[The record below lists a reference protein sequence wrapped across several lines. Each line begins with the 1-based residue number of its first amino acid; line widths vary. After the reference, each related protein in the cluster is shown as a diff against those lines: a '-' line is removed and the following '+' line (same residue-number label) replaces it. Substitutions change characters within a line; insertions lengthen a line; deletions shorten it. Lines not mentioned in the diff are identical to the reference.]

1 MDKYLEDIEKIYS
14 FSNQPWMKQ
23 MDRVQSLINPA
34 WMKEIERI
42 NAIQKSIITPEVALL
57 SQTINK
63 YSSNLTWL
71 DGFSQLGIPKYL
83 RYFKRAFPELNNF
96 PHLPNE
102 FILTLNLLKQH
113 YIVVQS
119 IDLDDWSAQSVL
131 HEEEADIPGVLRE
144 VNETLRESSLSRHSL
159 LEALQKLPGFFKVI
173 ILLFI
178 TEIIAPITVDI
189 YIKPEIEEFLRNN
202 DEPRRVQTNA
212 IKKLPKSIGVDV
224 TPLNRFISG
233 DEVRLRSLPSIK
245 SEIIMT
251 LNFGQ
256 SVYVLEK
263 NRSWI
268 KVAIPQKQG
277 EPLEGWVFTEYT
289 ERFNK

>member
-1 MDKYLEDIEKIYS
+1 MSQYIEGVAKVYS
-14 FSNQPWMKQ
+14 LSNQPWMKQ
-23 MDRVQSLINPA
+23 MDRIQSVLNPA
-34 WMKEIERI
+34 WRKEIERI
-42 NAIQKSIITPEVALL
+42 NAIQKSIISPEVTLL
-57 SQTINK
+57 SQSINK
-63 YSSNLTWL
+63 YKINLTWL
-71 DGFSQLGIPKYL
+71 DEFSQLGIQKYL
-83 RYFKRAFPELNNF
+83 RSIERNF
-96 PHLPNE
+96 PAFNNLTHLPNE

-113 YIVVQS
+113 RALI
-119 IDLDDWSAQSVL
+119 QSVDFYECSAEL
-131 HEEEADIPGVLRE
+131 VEYEDGSDISSVLSE
-144 VNETLRESSLSRHSL
+144 VNKTLRESSLSRHSL

>member
-57 SQTINK
+57 SQAINK

-71 DGFSQLGIPKYL
+71 DGFSQLGIPKYF
-83 RYFKRAFPELNNF
+83 RYFKRAFPGLNNF

-102 FILTLNLLKQH
+102 FVLTLNLLKQH

-119 IDLDDWSAQSVL
+119 VDLDDWSAQSVL

-144 VNETLRESSLSRHSL
+144 VNEALKESGLSRSSVL
-159 LEALQKLPGFFKVI
+159 VALQKLPSFFKLI
-173 ILLFI
+173 IVFFI
-178 TEIIAPITVDI
+178 KNVMLPLTVSICLQPMVEDML
-189 YIKPEIEEFLRNN
+189 KGNN
-202 DEPRRVQTNA
+202 DPRRVQTSA
-212 IKKLPKSIGVDV
+212 VKKLPQRNGVDV
-224 TPLNRFISG
+224 TSLNRFISG
-233 DEVRLRSLPSIK
+233 DEVRLRGLPSIK
-245 SEIIMT
+245 SEVIT
-251 LNFGQ
+251 VLNFGQ
-256 SVYVLEK
+256 SVYVIEK
-263 NRSWI
+263 KRSWI

-277 EPLEGWVFTEYT
+277 ETLEGWVFTEYT

>member
-1 MDKYLEDIEKIYS
+1 
-14 FSNQPWMKQ
+14 
-23 MDRVQSLINPA
+23 
-34 WMKEIERI
+34 MKEIERI
-42 NAIQKSIITPEVALL
+42 NTIPNSIIRPEVALL
-57 SQTINK
+57 SQTIKK
-63 YSSNLTWL
+63 YRSNLTWL
-71 DGFSQLGIPKYL
+71 DGFSQLGIQKYL
-83 RYFKRAFPELNNF
+83 RCIERDFPEFRKLSY
-96 PHLPNE
+96 LPNE

-113 YIVVQS
+113 RTLVQS
-119 IDLDDWSAQSVL
+119 VDLYACSAESVEYEDDSDISSVL
-131 HEEEADIPGVLRE
+131 SE
-144 VNETLRESSLSRHSL
+144 VNEILRESSLSRNSL
-159 LEALQKLPGFFKVI
+159 LEAFQKLPGLFKVI

-178 TEIIAPITVDI
+178 TEIIAPISVDI

-233 DEVRLRSLPSIK
+233 DEVRLRVSPSIK

-277 EPLEGWVFTEYT
+277 ETLEGWVFTEYT